1 MREEHEIGPF
11 IRDLRKARGMTMTD
25 LAART
30 GFSQGFLS
38 KVETSKSAPS
48 VSTLIKI
55 ANALDVRLS
64 YIFGEFESET
74 TLTLVK
80 KNERKELAR
89 NGSQFGYRYEAL
101 APQFLNRRMDPY
113 VLTHP
118 AHTEISPIFQHEG
131 QEMIYVLEGKMRFL
145 HGTKEMIVEEGDCLY
160 FDARIPHHG
169 EPLGDADVK
178 FLLAMYTPESEV
190 RDA

>member
-38 KVETSKSAPS
+38 KVENSKSAPS

-64 YIFGEFESET
+64 HIFGEFESET

-80 KNERKELAR
+80 KNHRKEMAR

-131 QEMIYVLEGKMRFL
+131 QEMIYVLAGKMRFL

-160 FDARIPHHG
+160 FDASIPHHG
-169 EPLGDADVK
+169 EPLGDTDVK